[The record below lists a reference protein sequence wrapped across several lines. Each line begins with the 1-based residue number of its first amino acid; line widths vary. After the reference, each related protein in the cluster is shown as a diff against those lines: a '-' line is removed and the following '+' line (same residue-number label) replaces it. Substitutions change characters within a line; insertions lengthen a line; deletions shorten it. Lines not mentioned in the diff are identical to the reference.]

1 MTVETGVTV
10 ETVEAKVTVETGVT
24 VESVETGMTVET
36 VDWSDSGDSRL
47 E

>member
-1 MTVETGVTV
+1 MTVGTVETAETKVTV
-10 ETVEAKVTVETGVT
+10 ETVETGV
-24 VESVETGMTVET
+24 TVET

>member
-1 MTVETGVTV
+1 MTVETVETGVTV
-10 ETVEAKVTVETGVT
+10 ET
-24 VESVETGMTVET
+24 GMRVET